1 VSLSDYKGRVVLV
14 NFWYPKC
21 GPCRGEFPYLQMSLE
36 KYKSQGFEILAIN
49 GHPPEDSWVMPLVH
63 GWHLG
68 FIPLKG
74 TEDLLKEYKVRGFPE
89 NFLYGADGKI
99 YPMPSQV
106 RPTTLREFQLQVEAL
121 LQQANAGGNT
131 AAVAK

>member
-1 VSLSDYKGRVVLV
+1 MLV

-21 GPCRGEFPYLQMSLE
+21 GPCRGEFPYLQQSLE

-49 GHPPEDSWVMPLVH
+49 GHPPEDSWVMPLIQ

-74 TEDLLKEYKVRGFPE
+74 TDDVVSAYKVRGFPQ
-89 NFLYGADGKI
+89 NFLYGPDGKI
-99 YPMPSQV
+99 YPIPGQV
-106 RPTTLREFQLQVEAL
+106 RPATLREFQLQVEAL
-121 LQQANAGGNT
+121 LQQAKASTT
-131 AAVAK
+131 AQ